1 MAELIPEICCD
12 YCGDV
17 IHNHI
22 DECPKCKTRY
32 ASTSAYGQLEAGEI
46 FECDN
51 CQQQFKYIS
60 WDKIET
66 LEL

>member
-32 ASTSAYGQLEAGEI
+32 ASTSAYGQLEVGEI

-51 CQQQFKYIS
+51 CQQQFKYLS
-60 WDKIET
+60 FDKIEP